1 MKRFYKQVTVAEA
14 ADGFGVALDGRRI
27 KTVGGRQQTVPTRA
41 LAEAMAAE
49 WAAQGETIDPAGFIL
64 RDLAD
69 YAIDVVAAGKPAV
82 IAETLP
88 YAETDTLCYRAEPD
102 EALGIRQRAE
112 WDPLLAWAEAQWG
125 VALQPV
131 AGVIHRP
138 QPAEALANLRARLE
152 ALDAFVLAA
161 LRNTASLAASL
172 IVGLAALEAEA
183 DLTALWAAASLEET
197 WQADLW
203 GHDAEAAERAEK
215 RFAAFC
221 AAARFAALARQQ
233 N

>member
-1 MKRFYKQVTVAEA
+1 MKRFYKQATIAEA

-27 KTVGGRQQTVPTRA
+27 KTVGGRAQTVPTVA
-41 LAEAMAAE
+41 LAMAMAAE
-49 WAAQGETIDPAGFIL
+49 WDEQGETIDPARFIL

-69 YAIDVVAAGKPAV
+69 YAIDVVARDPAAV

-88 YAETDTLCYRAEPD
+88 YADTDTLCYRAEPD

-112 WDPLLAWAEAQWG
+112 WDPLLQWAEATWG
-125 VALQPV
+125 VRLEPV

-138 QPAEALANLRARLE
+138 QPAEAMAALRIRLE
-152 ALDAFVLAA
+152 ALDPFGLAA

-172 IVGLAALEAEA
+172 IIGLAALEPDA
-183 DLTALWAAASLEET
+183 DLARLWAAASLEET

-203 GHDAEAAERAEK
+203 GHDAEAQERREL
-215 RFAAFC
+215 RFAAFS
-221 AAARFAALARQQ
+221 AAARFAALARG
-233 N
+233 